1 MRPSPS
7 YHFIHLSNMYCSPTA
22 TGTLNTGELLFFDL
36 KCDKLLMKWGMEMLN
51 LFVLEYASNA
61 KIPTVVKTA
70 TEQDLIATRDWQTVW
85 TTPYAKQLPNKVALH
100 RKDNDEL
107 LGLMSY
113 ELDEDGLAVEILYLE
128 NARHSNANLLHSEG
142 GSKKYVGI
150 AKALF
155 AYAIQIS
162 LDAGFDGV
170 LIFKAKTSELLSYYM
185 EKFGA
190 RQVASYDPYRLVI
203 WEDAAEDILSTFTME
218 VRDNGSERA
227 GISPAHRRSRRP
239 DRVGRAAYTGG

>member
-1 MRPSPS
+1 M
-7 YHFIHLSNMYCSPTA
+7 
-22 TGTLNTGELLFFDL
+22 FFDL

-162 LDAGFDGV
+162 LDTGFDGV
-170 LIFKAKTSELLSYYM
+170 LIFKAKTSELLSYYI

-227 GISPAHRRSRRP
+227 
-239 DRVGRAAYTGG
+239 